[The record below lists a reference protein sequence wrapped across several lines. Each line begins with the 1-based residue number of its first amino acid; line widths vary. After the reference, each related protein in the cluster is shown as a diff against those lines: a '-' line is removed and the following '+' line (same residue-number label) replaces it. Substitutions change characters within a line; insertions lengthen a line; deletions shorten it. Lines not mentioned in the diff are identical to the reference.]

1 MTPQGWRKEEWE
13 NFKKNNPK
21 NYMQLKEIKDR
32 INAYVD
38 ETWTCW
44 IDQERSM
51 KKNGLQSM
59 FEQILEDG
67 KKIGMIQKI
76 EMTYTDYLSEKG
88 DNETN

>member
-1 MTPQGWRKEEWE
+1 MIPQGWRKEEWE

-21 NYMQLKEIKDR
+21 DYMQLKEIKDR

-51 KKNGLQSM
+51 KKNGLKSM
-59 FEQILEDG
+59 FEQIFEDG
-67 KKIGMIQKI
+67 KNIGKIIALVKLGRR
-76 EMTYTDYLSEKG
+76 
-88 DNETN
+88 

>member
-51 KKNGLQSM
+51 KKNGLLSM
-59 FEQILEDG
+59 FEQIFEDG
-67 KKIGMIQKI
+67 KKIGMM
-76 EMTYTDYLSEKG
+76 MTYTHYLSEKG
-88 DNETN
+88 DDETN

>member
-1 MTPQGWRKEEWE
+1 MTPKGWKKEDWE
-13 NFKKNNPK
+13 KLKKDYPN
-21 NYMQLKEIKDR
+21 NYMKVYEVKSR
-32 INAYVD
+32 IDAYVD

-67 KKIGMIQKI
+67 KQLAKT
-76 EMTYTDYLSEKG
+76 EREEKQ
-88 DNETN
+88 DEHNT

>member
-51 KKNGLQSM
+51 KK
-59 FEQILEDG
+59 
-67 KKIGMIQKI
+67 
-76 EMTYTDYLSEKG
+76 
-88 DNETN
+88 

>member
-51 KKNGLQSM
+51 KKNGLKSM
-59 FEQILEDG
+59 FEQIFEDG
-67 KKIGMIQKI
+67 KNIGKIIALVKLGRR
-76 EMTYTDYLSEKG
+76 
-88 DNETN
+88 

>member
-51 KKNGLQSM
+51 KKNGLKSM
-59 FEQILEDG
+59 FEQILKDG
-67 KKIGMIQKI
+67 KQLAKT
-76 EMTYTDYLSEKG
+76 EREEKQ
-88 DNETN
+88 DEHNT